1 MRAVTAPARFKQEDI
16 KRVMAGA
23 KAAGFTRVRLG
34 IDPNGNIMVEASND
48 PGDAPERVN
57 PMDRFLSR

>member
-1 MRAVTAPARFKQEDI
+1 MGAPARFKQDDI

-23 KAAGFTRVRLG
+23 KAAGFSRVRLG
-34 IDPNGNIMVEASND
+34 IDPLGNIVVEASNE

-57 PMDRFLSR
+57 PLDRLLRHP